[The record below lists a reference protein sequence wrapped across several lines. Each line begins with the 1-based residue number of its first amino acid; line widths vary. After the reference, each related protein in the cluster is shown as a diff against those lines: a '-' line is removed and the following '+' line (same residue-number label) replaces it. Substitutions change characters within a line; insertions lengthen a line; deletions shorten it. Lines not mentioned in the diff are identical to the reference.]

1 MALGSNN
8 PDQNPYEAV
17 IGAVITMVGIGGEYS
32 AIQGQK
38 TYIQS
43 IAPELGMVA
52 ALNSQFETEA
62 QNITAGVDTKLA
74 AKQAE
79 VEGQIGSGMLAR
91 GISSPAAQDYAKTAY
106 AGSISGAYAAAHAAL
121 QGAKVNASNA
131 LDRTISTYYQNVA
144 QNQLQSVLAKEKL
157 KAGLYGMLMGAG
169 GQGLAAG
176 VSEAFS
182 ANKQPDQTQNEPLSP
197 VTPYTSENEATIEAR
212 RQFFNGPQPT
222 SNRASPDFTNSPL
235 MDYNRRGQ

>member
-8 PDQNPYEAV
+8 PEQNPYEAV
-17 IGAVITMVGIGGEYS
+17 IGAVIMMVGIGGEYS

-38 TYIQS
+38 TYIRS
-43 IAPELGMVA
+43 IAPELGMVN
-52 ALNSQFETEA
+52 ALNAQFETEA
-62 QNITAGVDTKLA
+62 DNIAAGVNTKLA
-74 AKQAE
+74 VQADK
-79 VEGQIGSGMLAR
+79 VSNQIGAGMTAR
-91 GISSPAAQDYAKTAY
+91 GINSPAAQDYAKTAY

-157 KAGLYGMLMGAG
+157 KAGLYGMLIGAG

-182 ANKQPDQTQNEPLSP
+182 ANKQPDQPQNEPLTP
-197 VTPYTSENEATIEAR
+197 VTPYTSEDTKTIEAR
-212 RQFFNGPQPT
+212 KQFFNGPQPE
-222 SNRASPDFTNSPL
+222 SNRLSPDFTNSPL
-235 MDYNRRGQ
+235 MDYNRGGR